1 MQTAN
6 ESLSISISH
15 YPRAERLLGHHR
27 RTRLEHNSRRGR
39 QRLVSICDFVVALQ
53 SNRKWNVR
61 NIKSFFCG
69 FHLRRIGR
77 CRCDVECGRYGDCCA
92 DAAGVYDIEARSS
105 LTSSQWTCLPL
116 TTESD
121 RRYRSDQ
128 NVSFRVHHHLFLFIY
143 LFTLTR
149 GGKGVVFILPF
160 RFSCTSGRCKQTFVD
175 AIFCVNFFEESWL
188 LALSDPVSYIFYG
201 LYPQTVFPR

>member
-15 YPRAERLLGHHR
+15 YPRTERLLGHHR

-77 CRCDVECGRYGDCCA
+77 CRCDVECGRYGDCCE

-128 NVSFRVHHHLFLFIY
+128 NVSFHVPRSPLPISFHIFIY
-143 LFTLTR
+143 FDARGKEWFSFFPFGFLVHQADVNKLSWTLF
-149 GGKGVVFILPF
+149 
-160 RFSCTSGRCKQTFVD
+160 FV
-175 AIFCVNFFEESWL
+175 
-188 LALSDPVSYIFYG
+188 
-201 LYPQTVFPR
+201 

>member
-1 MQTAN
+1 M
-6 ESLSISISH
+6 
-15 YPRAERLLGHHR
+15 
-27 RTRLEHNSRRGR
+27 EHNSRRGR

-77 CRCDVECGRYGDCCA
+77 CRCDVECGRYGDCCE

-128 NVSFRVHHHLFLFIY
+128 NVSFHVPRSPLPISFHIFIY
-143 LFTLTR
+143 FELINFKSSLSSKILLNNIVKLITSYCQIVIS
-149 GGKGVVFILPF
+149 GKMMSVELSLIL
-160 RFSCTSGRCKQTFVD
+160 V
-175 AIFCVNFFEESWL
+175 
-188 LALSDPVSYIFYG
+188 
-201 LYPQTVFPR
+201 